1 VPSISSNP
9 VRVSPQQ
16 ERSTRRLAG
25 ILDAAAEIFVEVG
38 YEAATVTAIA
48 ERSGSSIGAL
58 YNYFP
63 DKQCIAYTLVNQYAQ
78 EIEAHWKPLMEQAE
92 TLTHAKFAD
101 QFIERITQFA
111 QERPAYLSLLAAPIR
126 FRRDPA
132 ARKASRVAIANA
144 FQAKNPSLSREQ
156 SLLAAKAS
164 LQIVRG
170 MMALYEEADPKEKVL
185 VVAEFKKVLTLYLGS
200 VLFEDAVL
208 AK

>member
-25 ILDAAAEIFVEVG
+25 ILDAAAKIFVEVG

-63 DKQCIAYTLVNQYAQ
+63 DKQSIAYTLVNQYAQ
-78 EIEAHWKPLMEQAE
+78 EIETHWKPLMEQAE
-92 TLTHAKFAD
+92 TLTHAEFAD

-111 QERPAYLSLLAAPIR
+111 QERPAYLILLAAPIR

-132 ARKASRVAIANA
+132 ARKASRVTIANA
-144 FQAKNPSLSREQ
+144 FRAKNPSLSKEE
-156 SLLAAKAS
+156 SLLAASVS
-164 LQIVRG
+164 LQMVRG
-170 MMALYEEADPKEKVL
+170 MMTLYGEAEPKGKVL
-185 VVAEFKKVLTLYLGS
+185 VVTEFKKVLTLYLGS
-200 VLFEDAVL
+200 VLSDDA
-208 AK
+208 ASAT